1 MKQRLRV
8 RTLWADEK
16 IPIDE
21 IAELDMDLDPS
32 EAKVFFV
39 GQVTVARNKYEE
51 MRRGR
56 VILRCH
62 SVATEGTKSWEKG
75 RRLAE
80 HNISFFLNMDPSY
93 GFFEDPVFFDGGPTK
108 PRSEAMPV
116 EGSHGSRLWTL
127 RINRT
132 HPAFVASQQDEG
144 RQKNYLFEE
153 MARQT
158 IYVLLRRNELEPI
171 RKLAGFDLVETISEM
186 EPEDVVQL
194 VAYSVTDRILAE
206 YYRS

>member
-1 MKQRLRV
+1 
-8 RTLWADEK
+8 
-16 IPIDE
+16 
-21 IAELDMDLDPS
+21 MDLAPS

-62 SVATEGTKSWEKG
+62 SVATEGTRNWEKG

-80 HNISFFLNMDPSY
+80 HNLSFFLNMDPSY

-108 PRSEAMPV
+108 SRSEAMPV

-132 HPAFVASQQDEG
+132 HPAFVASQEDES
-144 RQKNYLFEE
+144 RQKNYMFEE

-171 RKLAGFDLVETISEM
+171 RKLAGFDLVDTISEM
-186 EPEDVVQL
+186 EPEDVVQM
-194 VAYSVTDRILAE
+194 VAYRVTDRILAE